1 MAHPGLR
8 AGKVSN
14 MSLPL
19 RSSIHGNGAAQ
30 DYDGGPGVL
39 DDDERDNG
47 NCSGDG
53 SDSDTTALTM
63 MR

>member
-8 AGKVSN
+8 AAKVSN

-30 DYDGGPGVL
+30 DYNGGPGVL
-39 DDDERDNG
+39 DDDEHDNG
-47 NCSGDG
+47 NSSGAG
-53 SDSDTTALTM
+53 SDTTALTM